1 MRALACDA
9 MSVVPATEELSG
21 HRRIRDWLGDRIMFG
36 LTLAAALATVA
47 IMVLIAYKVVRGADL
62 SFRAFGLSFVWD
74 SIWDTHTNKEVY
86 GAGQFLFGTAVTS
99 LIALIIAVPLAI
111 AIALFLS
118 ELAPSG
124 VRVIVVGSLVETL
137 AAIPSVVLGL
147 WGILVMGP
155 FVANHVEPSLHSWFG
170 FLPIFGGKPGSSGI
184 FIAGLV
190 LAIMVVPI
198 VASICRELFL
208 SVRTTWRRALALGA
222 TRWEMVKGVILH
234 SSRPGIA
241 AAVILGLGR
250 AIGEA
255 IAVTQV
261 IGAATAIHVS
271 LFDPGDTLASRIAGQ
286 YQGAVSNVQ
295 ISALFYLAAILLVIG
310 LLTNLL
316 AQMIVRRFD
325 VHGAGAR

>member
-1 MRALACDA
+1 LRA
-9 MSVVPATEELSG
+9 G
-21 HRRIRDWLGDRIMFG
+21 RRLRDWLGDRVLLI
-36 LTLAAALATVA
+36 LTAAAALLAVVVMGA
-47 IMVLIAYKVVRGADL
+47 IVWKVVDASELAFSKFGI
-62 SFRAFGLSFVWD
+62 SFLWGTVWD
-74 SIWDTHTNKEVY
+74 ANKNVF
-86 GAGQFLFGTAVTS
+86 GALPGLYGTAVTS
-99 LIALIIAVPLAI
+99 LIALIVGVPFAI

-118 ELAPSG
+118 ELAPRG
-124 VRVIVVGSLVETL
+124 VRGAIGALVETL

-155 FVANHVEPSLHSWFG
+155 FVAEHIEPWLHRTFG
-170 FLPIFGGKPGSSGI
+170 FIPLFSGSPQSSGI

-208 SVRTTWRRALALGA
+208 SVPHDIEEGALALGA
-222 TRWEMVKGVILH
+222 TRWEMVRGVVLS

-261 IGAATAIHVS
+261 IGAGWTIQWS
-271 LFDPGDTLASRIAGQ
+271 LFSTGDTLASRIAGQ
-286 YQGAVSNVQ
+286 YQGAASKIQ
-295 ISALFYLAAILLVIG
+295 TSALFYLAAILLVFG
-310 LLTNLL
+310 LVTNLI
-316 AQMIVRRFD
+316 AQAIVRRFD
-325 VHGAGAR
+325 VHRAAG